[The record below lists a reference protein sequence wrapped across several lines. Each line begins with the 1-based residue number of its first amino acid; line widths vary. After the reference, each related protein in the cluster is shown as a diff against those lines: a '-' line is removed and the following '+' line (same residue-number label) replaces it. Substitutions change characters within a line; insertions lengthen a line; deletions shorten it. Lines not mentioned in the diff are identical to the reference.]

1 MIDPPTD
8 PTSQRGK
15 PIPITQ
21 PTVLVVEGPG
31 DDKLFFERL
40 LEIMQIPNVD
50 VVPMDGT
57 SGLDGVLEI
66 LAKEAFVTKKVR
78 SIGIIRDAN
87 TNRQCTVKNVRE
99 ALHKHGLPVP
109 EDEMVSVGTHPQVCF
124 LLMPGKGKQG
134 MLEDLCLKSVKDEPA
149 MRCVEQYFDCLERQS
164 VPLPPRKE
172 LSKAKVHA
180 YLSSKTN
187 PSVALGR
194 AATYDYWPWDHPAF
208 EEVKQFLTTVCGI
221 TSS

>member
-1 MIDPPTD
+1 MSDPPTD
-8 PTSQRGK
+8 PTSQRRK
-15 PIPITQ
+15 PIQITQ

-40 LEIMQIPNVD
+40 LEIMQIRNVD

-87 TNRQCTVKNVRE
+87 TNRQRTIKDVRE
-99 ALHKHGLPVP
+99 ALHKHGLAVP
-109 EDEMVSVGTHPQVCF
+109 EDEMVPVGTHPQVCF
-124 LLMPGKGKQG
+124 LLMPGKGKHG
-134 MLEDLCLKSVKDEPA
+134 MLEDLCLESVGDDPA
-149 MRCVEQYFDCLERQS
+149 MPCVKEYFDCLKRKS

-172 LSKAKVHA
+172 LSKEKVHA
-180 YLSSKTN
+180 YLSSKPD

-194 AATYDYWPWDHPAF
+194 AATHDYWPWHHPAF
-208 EEVKQFLTTVCGI
+208 EEVKQFLRTVCGI